1 MHKITLGDKNYS
13 VPYFKGRVYRTMGA
27 VEKIYKRVTE
37 DEQAILT
44 LEEKDEMVDWF
55 CGAFEDQFDRDEVY
69 DNYPVDDLVKDIF
82 ALHLAVLN
90 LSTKVL
96 TDFPIPATT
105 PRSLKAR

>member
-1 MHKITLGDKNYS
+1 MHKITLDGQSYS

-27 VEKIYKRVTE
+27 VEAIYKRVTE
-37 DEQAILT
+37 DERAILT
-44 LEEKDEMVDWF
+44 LEEKDAMVDWF
-55 CGAFEDQFDRDEVY
+55 CGAFEDQFDRDQVY

-96 TDFPIPATT
+96 TDFPIPAMTT
-105 PRSLKAR
+105 PKRPKK